1 MKILGFVIKFLNAFY
16 TAIGPDIKNKK
27 AIGMKESLS
36 NQYLHWAPKLQ
47 DNEDL
52 LTDVVSAILFL
63 WLLCLIFIL
72 TILRPLVSEKHL
84 VYLAV
89 SSDGAFIL
97 YILFFGRWTTEK
109 LKKDLYRI
117 SRSYLKFFAIVF
129 VILNILLFLII
140 SIYAKSISLFEQ
152 VASFNFKLV
161 SIFVLLYI
169 SLTLI
174 LRLLPFF
181 ILRSSIKVVKY
192 SITQS
197 LKQES
202 NQLGHFLRYI
212 GWPTLLISLLQ
223 GVLLFF

>member
-1 MKILGFVIKFLNAFY
+1 MKILGLVIKFFNAFY
-16 TAIGPDIKNKK
+16 TAVGPDIKNKK
-27 AIGMKESLS
+27 AVGIKESLS

-47 DNEDL
+47 SNEDL
-52 LTDVVSAILFL
+52 LTDVVSVILFL
-63 WLLCLIFIL
+63 WFLCLIFIL

-89 SSDGAFIL
+89 SSDGAFIFYL
-97 YILFFGRWTTEK
+97 LFFGRWTPEK
-109 LKKDLYRI
+109 LKKDLLRI
-117 SRSYLKFFAIVF
+117 SRSYLKFFGIVF
-129 VILNILLFLII
+129 VIFNILFFLIAG
-140 SIYAKSISLFEQ
+140 IYAKPISLFEQ
-152 VASFNFKLV
+152 AASFNYKLV
-161 SIFVLLYI
+161 SIFALLYL

-181 ILRSSIKVVKY
+181 ILHSSVKVVKY

-212 GWPTLLISLLQ
+212 GWPALLVSLLH